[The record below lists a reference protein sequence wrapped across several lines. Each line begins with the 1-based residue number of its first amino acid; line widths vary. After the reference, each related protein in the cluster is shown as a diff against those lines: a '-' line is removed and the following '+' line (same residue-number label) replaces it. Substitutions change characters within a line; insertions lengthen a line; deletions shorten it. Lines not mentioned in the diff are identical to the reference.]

1 APASPHPAAEVRAL
15 LTFPATGG
23 TVDVACN
30 PKGASS
36 MVGPLDGFRIIDL
49 TTMVSGPLGTMI
61 LADQGAD
68 VIKVESLSGDHTRHV
83 ATRRGDFPASFLNNN
98 RNKRSIALNLKTAEG
113 LDVVKRLIEGADV
126 FIQNFRP
133 GAIDRLGLD
142 YETLAAINPGLVY
155 MSVSG
160 FGFEGPYAKKP
171 VFDPLIQS
179 LSGLTTVQ
187 AGADELRP
195 RLVRTI
201 LPDKLTGFAVA
212 QAVSAALLARSRTGK
227 GQHVKLSMLDAV
239 IAFLWASDMGG
250 HTFVGEELDT
260 ERAQS
265 FIDLIYETADGYIS
279 VAVVR
284 RKEWEGLSRA
294 VGRPD
299 WLDDRRFLETPGLER
314 NKDARVEMTQ
324 NALRERT
331 TAEWIERLEA
341 EDVPCAPVLT
351 RRQAIRHPQV
361 VANSIVVETDHPE
374 AGRLRQTR
382 TPAEF
387 SGTPAAHRFGAPAL
401 GGDTR
406 PVLEEAGYSRQQ
418 IDALIENG
426 IAKEARLAA
435 HMVEDEA

>member
-1 APASPHPAAEVRAL
+1 MP
-15 LTFPATGG
+15 
-23 TVDVACN
+23 
-30 PKGASS
+30 
-36 MVGPLDGFRIIDL
+36 GPLDGFRIIDL

-98 RNKRSIALNLKTAEG
+98 RNKRSIALNLKSEDG
-113 LDVVKRLIEGADV
+113 LAVVLELIKSADV

-133 GAIDRLGLD
+133 GAIERLGLG
-142 YETLAAINPGLVY
+142 YATLKAINPGLVY
-155 MSVSG
+155 MSISG
-160 FGFEGPYAKKP
+160 FGFEGPYAEKP

-187 AGADELRP
+187 AGSDEQRP

-212 QAVSAALLARSRTGK
+212 QAVTAALLARSRTNE
-227 GQHVKLSMLDAV
+227 GQHVTLSMLDTV
-239 IAFLWASDMGG
+239 IAFLWSSDMGG
-250 HTFVGEELDT
+250 HTFVGDELET

-299 WLDDRRFLETPGLER
+299 WLDDPRFLETSGLER
-314 NKDARVEMTQ
+314 HKDERVEMIQ
-324 NALRERT
+324 EALRGRT
-331 TAEWIERLEA
+331 TEDWIERLEA
-341 EDVPCAPVLT
+341 EDIPCAPVLT

-361 VANSIVVETDHPE
+361 VANNIVTETDHPE
-374 AGRLRQTR
+374 AGRLRQAR
-382 TPAEF
+382 TPAQF
-387 SGTPAAHRFGAPAL
+387 SATPPEHRRGAPAL

-406 PVLEEAGYSRQQ
+406 SILEKAGFEPDR
-418 IDALIENG
+418 IEDLIEKG
-426 IAKEARLAA
+426 IAKTAAKTREAL
-435 HMVEDEA
+435 E

>member
-1 APASPHPAAEVRAL
+1 MA
-15 LTFPATGG
+15 
-23 TVDVACN
+23 
-30 PKGASS
+30 
-36 MVGPLDGFRIIDL
+36 GPLDGFKIIDL

-83 ATRRGDFPASFLNNN
+83 ATKRGDFPASFLNNN
-98 RNKRSIALNLKTAEG
+98 RNKRSIALDLKSERG
-113 LDVVKRLIEGADV
+113 LNVVKRLLEDADV

-133 GAIDRLGLD
+133 GAIDRLGLN
-142 YETLAAINPGLVY
+142 YETVSGLNPKLVY
-155 MSVSG
+155 MSISG
-160 FGFEGPYAKKP
+160 FGFDGPYSKKP

-187 AGADELRP
+187 AGSDNQRP

-212 QAVSAALLARSRTGK
+212 QALTAALLSRSKTGE

-250 HTFVGEELDT
+250 HTFVGEELET

-265 FIDLIYETADGYIS
+265 FIDLIYETANGYIS

-294 VGRPD
+294 VEMPD
-299 WLDDRRFLETPGLER
+299 WLHDPRFLETPGLER
-314 NKDARVEMTQ
+314 HKDTRVEMTQ
-324 NALRERT
+324 EVLRGRT
-331 TAEWIERLEA
+331 TEEWIERLEA

-361 VANSIVVETDHPE
+361 VANEIIIETDHPH
-374 AGRLRQTR
+374 AGRLRQAKN
-382 TPAEF
+382 PVAF
-387 SGTPAAHRFGAPAL
+387 SATVSEHRFGAPVL
-401 GGDTR
+401 GGNTR
-406 PVLEEAGYSRQQ
+406 SILREAGYQPDQ
-418 IDALIENG
+418 IEALIEGNV
-426 IAKEARLAA
+426 AKAA
-435 HMVEDEA
+435 DPEKEDQA